1 MTIRHYTKE
10 EIENLKDQLPPRDW
24 DLLTRN
30 AEDPD
35 QPTDEELAY
44 ALYKSPSGWYLQSL
58 LKSRDVQ
65 QAELRDEPIPT
76 IIKGEKSD
84 NRRTLEHIR
93 HLDALIQ
100 RNKIPEGLEDK
111 PVYRG
116 GRISYGTALIKSGK
130 KPGDV
135 IRDPRYQ
142 SFSINP
148 GTAMYHT
155 SVSQYGDKD
164 SFMQGLAERD
174 PHDPAFQFKR
184 KKKVLL
190 EHYPRAGETAL
201 YGGSEDPELE
211 IIYPRNK
218 QWKITN
224 VRDEDVTFSIKT
236 GENPIEGKQNV
247 RIYTVERKK
256 KKLQPIIKRKI
267 QIPKVKKSTLLNI
280 NFNFDGLNNLLYK
293 PKKKSKK

>member
-1 MTIRHYTKE
+1 LEFINKRCGRSRSTYRC
-10 EIENLKDQLPPRDW
+10 
-24 DLLTRN
+24 
-30 AEDPD
+30 
-35 QPTDEELAY
+35 
-44 ALYKSPSGWYLQSL
+44 WYLQSAI
-58 LKSRDVQ
+58 KSRDVQ
-65 QAELRDEPIPT
+65 QAELKNNSFPT
-76 IIKGEKSD
+76 KIRGESVEK
-84 NRRTLEHIR
+84 RHTLEHIQ
-93 HLDALIQ
+93 HLDAFIQ
-100 RNKIPEGLEDK
+100 RNKIPEGIEDK
-111 PVYRG
+111 PLYRG

-130 KPGDV
+130 KPGDI

-142 SFSINP
+142 SFSLNP

-201 YGGSEDPELE
+201 YGGNEDPELE
-211 IIYPRNK
+211 VIYPRNK

-224 VRDEDVTFSIKT
+224 VRDEDVTYSIKS
-236 GENPIEGKQNV
+236 GEEPIEGKQNV
-247 RIYTVERKK
+247 RIYTVERKRK
-256 KKLQPIIKRKI
+256 KVQPITKRKI
-267 QIPKVKKSTLLNI
+267 QPIAVKKIKPMGI